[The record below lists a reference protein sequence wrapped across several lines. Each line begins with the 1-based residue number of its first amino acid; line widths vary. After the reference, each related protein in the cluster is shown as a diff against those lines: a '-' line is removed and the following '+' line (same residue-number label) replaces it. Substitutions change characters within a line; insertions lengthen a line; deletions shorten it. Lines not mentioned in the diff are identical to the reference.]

1 MLSIPQKSNLIRLV
15 FYRMVTLTVLC
26 LCMAVISSAQHTVTS
41 DSTVSLRELRTPTK
55 ARIELDKSVKAF
67 LKDDRARARMHVDR
81 ALEMYPL
88 FAKAL
93 AWRGVLNFEDYRFAD
108 SCADLEKAIEYD
120 PNLALAHTALGRTYN
135 NMARWTDARR
145 VLERGLRLD
154 HDIWQ
159 SHYELARAEAG
170 QQQFHSALE
179 HLLRAEQLTS
189 TVDQSEIAPFKALV
203 LQRLAPLNQSGD

>member
-1 MLSIPQKSNLIRLV
+1 MLSSPQKSSLILLV
-15 FYRMVTLTVLC
+15 FYRMVILTVLC
-26 LCMAVISSAQHTVTS
+26 LCMAMIGSAQHTVTS

-55 ARIELDKSVKAF
+55 ARIELDKSAKAF
-67 LKDDRARARMHVDR
+67 LKGNRARARMHVDR

-93 AWRGVLNFEDYRFAD
+93 AWRGIVNFEDYRFAD

-135 NMARWTDARR
+135 NMARWTDARM
-145 VLERGLRLD
+145 VLERSIRLD

-159 SHYELARAEAG
+159 SYYELARAEVG
-170 QQQFHSALE
+170 QQQFQSALE

-189 TVDQSEIAPFKALV
+189 TVDQTEIAFLRAVV